1 MSKILTIRDSATIF
15 HQEVHSVA
23 QLIRTFTHSEF
34 LIISVI
40 RFWKYLSF
48 VFEHIW
54 IIFVLKL
61 VIEKMGEAKRRE
73 ELGLP
78 PREKK
83 VVKEDSKSNL
93 NQILNKYPYFPYI
106 LGISL
111 LTILIIDLVN
121 YYK

>member
-1 MSKILTIRDSATIF
+1 
-15 HQEVHSVA
+15 
-23 QLIRTFTHSEF
+23 
-34 LIISVI
+34 
-40 RFWKYLSF
+40 
-48 VFEHIW
+48 
-54 IIFVLKL
+54 
-61 VIEKMGEAKRRE
+61 MGEAKRRE

-83 VVKEDSKSNL
+83 VVKKDSKSNL

-111 LTILIIDLVN
+111 LTILIIDLFN